1 MDRKRRDR
9 ISRQLKATTLPIDNL
24 IQRSL
29 HPAVTTVLI
38 LFVLACF
45 AVAQEA
51 PVTTPT
57 PSPCETLIPSGVFD
71 LVGFGRQ
78 VKISALTNPD
88 VDGISVHEKWWHLE
102 PSEGV
107 YDWSTLDAYVARITP
122 YGKNILIRIGTMGG
136 RHSLG
141 GNTPDWVMD
150 AVGANTITYYDS
162 GGVLRTIPLFW
173 DQTYLDKKKAMIGAI
188 GARYS
193 GNPLVKVATASFAN
207 RHSEDW
213 SVPDSTQIDGIPPA
227 GSSEA
232 SRMLAAGYTHQK
244 MVDAGTQIMDA
255 AMAAW
260 PNQVIYLAIGR
271 IDRPLE
277 QDPDSVARDVR
288 DATRSRWGVNR
299 LVIGKEI
306 ISNVMPFAP
315 PDPTSAWELFYESG
329 PAIAGQNLSACYG
342 DPHCQMNGG
351 NCNGLTADQI
361 LRGTVDH
368 FVSYGGKWLEI
379 YDDDVTN
386 LLSAIHYAHQQ
397 LFISCPTPT
406 DYVLY
411 KGNTRQTAV
420 WHMNNNVFL
429 GGAYGPTLP
438 AGWNVIDVADFNR
451 DGNNDYVLFNS
462 STRQTALW
470 YLSGVT
476 LVGGAFGPT
485 LPSGWALVATGDFN
499 SDGKPDYVLYNASTR
514 QTAIWYMNNNVYAG
528 GAFGPALPAA
538 WRIAGVA
545 DFNRDGKTDYLLFNA
560 STHQTAI
567 WYLSGVTFFRGVFGP
582 TLPSAWAL
590 VGVADFNGD
599 GKPDYLLYNAS
610 TRQTAIWYMNNNVF
624 AGGAFGPTLPA
635 GWNLVAP

>member
-1 MDRKRRDR
+1 
-9 ISRQLKATTLPIDNL
+9 
-24 IQRSL
+24 
-29 HPAVTTVLI
+29 
-38 LFVLACF
+38 
-45 AVAQEA
+45 
-51 PVTTPT
+51 
-57 PSPCETLIPSGVFD
+57 
-71 LVGFGRQ
+71 
-78 VKISALTNPD
+78 
-88 VDGISVHEKWWHLE
+88 
-102 PSEGV
+102 
-107 YDWSTLDAYVARITP
+107 
-122 YGKNILIRIGTMGG
+122 
-136 RHSLG
+136 
-141 GNTPDWVMD
+141 
-150 AVGANTITYYDS
+150 
-162 GGVLRTIPLFW
+162 
-173 DQTYLDKKKAMIGAI
+173 
-188 GARYS
+188 
-193 GNPLVKVATASFAN
+193 
-207 RHSEDW
+207 
-213 SVPDSTQIDGIPPA
+213 
-227 GSSEA
+227 
-232 SRMLAAGYTHQK
+232 
-244 MVDAGTQIMDA
+244 GTQIMDA

-329 PAIAGQNLSACYG
+329 LP
-342 DPHCQMNGG
+342 
-351 NCNGLTADQI
+351 
-361 LRGTVDH
+361 
-368 FVSYGGKWLEI
+368 
-379 YDDDVTN
+379 
-386 LLSAIHYAHQQ
+386 
-397 LFISCPTPT
+397 PT

-545 DFNRDGKTDYLLFNA
+545 DFNRDGKTDYLRFNA
-560 STHQTAI
+560 S
-567 WYLSGVTFFRGVFGP
+567 
-582 TLPSAWAL
+582 
-590 VGVADFNGD
+590 
-599 GKPDYLLYNAS
+599 
-610 TRQTAIWYMNNNVF
+610 
-624 AGGAFGPTLPA
+624 
-635 GWNLVAP
+635 